1 MMLSLLSQDLVA
13 LGRHYHK
20 SCYREY
26 TQKVE
31 NLSTFL
37 MNLFNEPKSSS
48 RTNLCTDLEL
58 EAFRET
64 VKEFYKQKK

>member
-13 LGRHYHK
+13 LGRHYRK

-31 NLSTFL
+31 NLST
-37 MNLFNEPKSSS
+37 FNEPKSSS